1 MFFLAALLQ
10 NIVLFYLLGDAGA
23 VNGAI
28 LIGSS
33 ERELKDS
40 LGTYITGIFGKQ
52 VLGVDDTADLLLQV
66 IDKDLDL
73 AIIDTNLKGLPV
85 AKTVQI
91 IKNCRPRIPVII
103 ISEDYSVSTGSR
115 IMEQGVFY
123 YMYKPVDMDSLREI
137 IDSALKKRAKEEAQ
151 ERR

>member
-1 MFFLAALLQ
+1 MT
-10 NIVLFYLLGDAGA
+10 
-23 VNGAI
+23 GAI

-40 LGTYITGIFGKQ
+40 LGAYISRTFGKR

-91 IKNCRPRIPVII
+91 IKNCRPYVPVII

-137 IDSALKKRAKEEAQ
+137 IDSALKKRAKEDAQ

>member
-1 MFFLAALLQ
+1 MT
-10 NIVLFYLLGDAGA
+10 
-23 VNGAI
+23 GAI

-40 LGTYITGIFGKQ
+40 LEAYISGAFGKR

-91 IKNCRPRIPVII
+91 IKNCRPYVPVII

-123 YMYKPVDMDSLREI
+123 YMYKPVDMENLREI
-137 IDSALKKRAKEEAQ
+137 VDSALRKRAKEEAQ

>member
-1 MFFLAALLQ
+1 MT
-10 NIVLFYLLGDAGA
+10 
-23 VNGAI
+23 GAI

-40 LGTYITGIFGKQ
+40 LGAYISGTFGKR

-66 IDKDLDL
+66 INKDLDL

-91 IKNCRPRIPVII
+91 IKNCRPYVPVII

-123 YMYKPVDMDSLREI
+123 YMYKPVDMENLREI
-137 IDSALKKRAKEEAQ
+137 VDSALRKRAKEEAQ